1 MAGGKETPRQKMI
14 SMMYLVLTAMLAL
27 QVSNSILKKFV
38 VLDNSL
44 VSSNGIANST
54 NDNRVKSIE
63 AAVEKSTNVAEY
75 SKYLKQAQ
83 EVREKTKAIF
93 TYLEGLREKIV
104 TDAGGGRDAEKNN
117 EIVNLAEEDKVA
129 SIFVGQNKS
138 GEGYKMEKALDD
150 YIADIQQ
157 YAPEIK
163 LPPITVDPK
172 DDPSF
177 TDPAEKNKDFV
188 QMMFEATPVPA
199 AMASISQK
207 KSDIL
212 SAETQILSYLA
223 SKVGAEDIK
232 FDKIFAVVI
241 PDSRTVVAGQ
251 TYKADVAIGAY
262 SSAIT
267 PRISI
272 NGSAVSVVDGKGTYE
287 VTAQG
292 GQFDANGELKR
303 TYTAT
308 ISYPKPDGSTQ
319 TVNQDETYTVL
330 KPSVQI
336 ATASLPA
343 LYLRCA
349 NKIQTNSPGLG
360 SLFKPNFTGSGAE
373 FIPGGGGLVTVVPN
387 SANVI
392 LTVNNDGVKLED
404 FPFKVRRVPKPDI
417 QVLANNATVT
427 DDVKKRGMAASS
439 VRKINIQAIADEDFK
454 ANNPD
459 DAKFRVSD
467 YSIFLASGTRPK
479 DRIENVSGSQDISR
493 LAQQAEAGDRYLVIV
508 NKVQRMNFKGQV
520 EDVNVGQYSIEI
532 PLK

>member
-27 QVSNSILKKFV
+27 QVSNSILEKFLI
-38 VLDNSL
+38 LDTSL
-44 VSSNGIANST
+44 RRSNTTTTNT
-54 NDNRVKSIE
+54 NDDRVKAIQ
-63 AAVEKSTNVAEY
+63 AAVDKSTNKAEY
-75 SKYLKQAQ
+75 GQYLTQAQ
-83 EVREKTKAIF
+83 EVREKTKKLF
-93 TYLEGLREKIV
+93 SYLETLRERIIV
-104 TDAGGGRDAEKNN
+104 EAGGDRDETGKIA
-117 EIVNLAEEDKVA
+117 NLAEEDKVA
-129 SIFVGQNKS
+129 SIFVGPSKN
-138 GEGYKMEKALDD
+138 GEGYKMEKTIDA
-150 YIADIQQ
+150 YIADIQK

-163 LPPITVDPK
+163 LPDVTMQPK
-172 DDPSF
+172 DDPEI
-177 TDPAEKNKDFV
+177 TDAAERNKDFV

-199 AMASISQK
+199 ALASISQK

-212 SAETQILSYLA
+212 NAESQILSYLA

-262 SSAIT
+262 SSAIV

-272 NGSAVSVVDGKGTYE
+272 NGASLAVKEGKGSYE
-287 VTAQG
+287 TVAQG
-292 GQFDANGELKR
+292 GQYDANGQLKR

-308 ISYPKPDGSTQ
+308 ISYPKPDGTIQ

-336 ATASLPA
+336 ATASLPP

-360 SLFKPNFTGSGAE
+360 SLFKPTFGGSGAE
-373 FIPGGGGLVTVVPN
+373 FIPGGGGLVTVVPT
-387 SANVI
+387 SSKVT
-392 LTVNNDGVKLED
+392 LTVTNDGAKLED
-404 FPFKVRRVPKPDI
+404 FPFNVKRVPKPTI
-417 QVLANNATVT
+417 QVLANNAAVT
-427 DDVKKRGMAASS
+427 DNIRKRGMKASS
-439 VRKINIQAIADEDFK
+439 VRKFNIQAISDEDFK
-454 ANNPD
+454 NFNPE

-467 YSIFLASGTRPK
+467 YSIYLANGVRSKGK
-479 DRIENVSGSQDISR
+479 IENVSGTQDVGQ
-493 LAQQAEAGDRYLVIV
+493 LAQQAEAGDRYLIVI

-520 EDVNVGQYSIEI
+520 EDVNIGEFSVEI
-532 PLK
+532 PLF

>member
-27 QVSNSILKKFV
+27 QVSNSILEKFLI
-38 VLDNSL
+38 LDTSL
-44 VSSNGIANST
+44 RRSNTTTTNT
-54 NDNRVKSIE
+54 NDDRVKAIQ
-63 AAVEKSTNVAEY
+63 AAVDKSTNKAEY
-75 SKYLKQAQ
+75 GKYLTQAQ
-83 EVREKTKAIF
+83 EVREKTKALF
-93 TYLEGLREKIV
+93 TYLESLRERIIV
-104 TDAGGGRDAEKNN
+104 EAGGDRDETGK
-117 EIVNLAEEDKVA
+117 IVNLAEEEKVA
-129 SIFVGQNKS
+129 SIFVGPAKN
-138 GEGYKMEKALDD
+138 GEGYKMEKTIDA
-150 YIADIQQ
+150 YIAEIQK

-163 LPPITVDPK
+163 LPDVTIQPK
-172 DDPSF
+172 DDPEVI
-177 TDPAEKNKDFV
+177 DPAEKNKDFV

-199 AMASISQK
+199 ALAGLSQK

-212 SAETQILSYLA
+212 NAESQILGYLA

-262 SSAIT
+262 SSAIV

-272 NGSAVSVVDGKGTYE
+272 NGAALTVTEGKGSYE
-287 VTAQG
+287 TVAQG
-292 GQFDANGELKR
+292 GQYDANGQLKR
-303 TYTAT
+303 SYTAT
-308 ISYPKPDGSTQ
+308 ISYPKPDGSIQ
-319 TVNQDETYTVL
+319 TVNQEETYTVL

-360 SLFKPNFTGSGAE
+360 SLFKPTFSGTGAD

-387 SANVI
+387 SAKVL

-417 QVLANNATVT
+417 QVLANNAPVN
-427 DDVKKRGMAASS
+427 DNVKKRGIKASS
-439 VRKINIQAIADEDFK
+439 LRRINVNAIADEDFK
-454 ANNPD
+454 SNNPD
-459 DAKFRVSD
+459 DANFRVSSYD
-467 YSIFLASGTRPK
+467 IFLASGTRPK
-479 DRIENVSGSQDISR
+479 GSPLKGVSGSQDIGQ
-493 LAQQAEAGDRYLVIV
+493 LAQEAEAGDRYLIIV
-508 NKVQRMNFKGQV
+508 NKVQRRNFKGEV
-520 EDVNVGQYSIEI
+520 EEVNIGEFSIEI
-532 PLK
+532 PLN